1 MMRHDLP
8 WLSLLLILA
17 GCASAPDKTVVQD
30 LPQPAVWAA
39 GADTNAPPTE
49 AWWTNLGSTGLVAAV
64 DEALQENPDLR
75 QALVRIDAA
84 AAQAR
89 ILGADAYPQVGFGF
103 DAARQQQVFVGLPIP
118 GRENQP
124 LQTRFTSF
132 AGNFNLSWELD
143 VWGRIRASQS
153 AALADVQASESDFRG
168 AVQSLAAQTCRAW
181 VGLVAAEQ
189 QLRLA
194 RATAESFTITAAQ
207 VGERYRRGLRGALD
221 YRLALNNASV
231 AKALVALRERELQ
244 TVQRQLEILLGRYPE
259 GAITG
264 DAALPEMPSEV
275 PAGLPSELLER
286 RPDLVAA
293 ERRLAASIA
302 RVTEAKRALLP
313 RVSLTAGAGRTSN
326 ELEDL
331 LENSYSVWNLAG
343 NFAQPLFQGGRLRA
357 NVKLNEA
364 RAREAIEGYHAI
376 VLRAFGE
383 VEVALDS
390 EAQLRRREE
399 DLADAT
405 AQSAEAL
412 RLAEER
418 YFAGLIEFITLT
430 ETQRNA
436 YNTEAELITIRR
448 QRLENRID
456 LHLALGG
463 GFPAELPRLA
473 GLAKP
478 TN

>member
-1 MMRHDLP
+1 MKPTLP
-8 WLSLLLILA
+8 WILPLLLLTA
-17 GCASAPDKTVVQD
+17 CATAPERTAVDD
-30 LPQPAVWAA
+30 LPQPAVWSAD
-39 GADTNAPPTE
+39 ADTNAPPVE
-49 AWWTNLGSTGLVAAV
+49 AWWSQLGSTGLVAAV
-64 DEALQENPDLR
+64 DEALQGNHDLR
-75 QALVRIDAA
+75 QALARIDAA

-89 ILGADAYPQVGFGF
+89 IFGADAYPQVGFGF

-132 AGNFNLSWELD
+132 AGSFNLSWELD

-153 AALADVQASESDFRG
+153 AALADVQASEADFRG
-168 AVQSLAAQTCRAW
+168 AVQSLAAQTCRGW

-194 RATAESFTITAAQ
+194 RATAESFTITATQ

-231 AKALVALRERELQ
+231 ARALVSLRERELQ
-244 TVQRQLEILLGRYPE
+244 TARRQLEVLLGRYPQ

-264 DAALPEMPSEV
+264 DAALPAIPDAV

-286 RPDLVAA
+286 RPDLAAA
-293 ERRLAASIA
+293 ERRLAANIA
-302 RVTEAKRALLP
+302 RVKEAKRALLP
-313 RVSLTAGAGRTSN
+313 RISLTAGAGRTSS

-331 LENSYSVWNLAG
+331 LDNNFSVWSLAG

-364 RAREAIEGYHAI
+364 RAREALEGYHST

-390 EAQLRRREE
+390 EAQLRRREA

-405 AQSAEAL
+405 AQSAEAQ

-463 GFPAELPRLA
+463 GFPAETPQLARLA
-473 GLAKP
+473 DP
-478 TN
+478 EE